1 MEKCLLT
8 VVQRHP
14 SKAVQVSND
23 IFALLPLMLSH
34 GGTKGGGERRRCLVL
49 YGKCQVPRASMWWAL
64 TVPSGLSLPEMLAVM
79 ISLT

>member
-34 GGTKGGGERRRCLVL
+34 GGTKGGGGRGGDALCCMANAKFPELRC
-49 YGKCQVPRASMWWAL
+49 G
-64 TVPSGLSLPEMLAVM
+64 GH
-79 ISLT
+79 

>member
-23 IFALLPLMLSH
+23 IFALPPLMLSH
-34 GGTKGGGERRRCLVL
+34 GGTKGEGERGGDALCCMANAKFPELRCA
-49 YGKCQVPRASMWWAL
+49 GH
-64 TVPSGLSLPEMLAVM
+64 
-79 ISLT
+79 

>member
-34 GGTKGGGERRRCLVL
+34 GGTKGGGGEEEMPCAVW
-49 YGKCQVPRASMWWAL
+49 QM
-64 TVPSGLSLPEMLAVM
+64 PSSQSFDVVGTDCSFWIIPA
-79 ISLT
+79 

>member
-23 IFALLPLMLSH
+23 IFALPSLMLFH
-34 GGTKGGGERRRCLVL
+34 GGTKGGGGVGVRRGGDVL
-49 YGKCQVPRASMWWAL
+49 CCMANAKF
-64 TVPSGLSLPEMLAVM
+64 PELWCARH
-79 ISLT
+79 